1 MFGSGHTGVD
11 VGTPLVHWLDCINA
25 TYRPGYAD
33 AAEKIAPMLWL
44 LEGQALAMGWHRYSA
59 WLPTVMIGRLLI
71 CSWLRV
77 LQVYSALQ
85 VKLELL

>member
-1 MFGSGHTGVD
+1 MYLQYNQPFD
-11 VGTPLVHWLDCINA
+11 PI
-25 TYRPGYAD
+25 
-33 AAEKIAPMLWL
+33 
-44 LEGQALAMGWHRYSA
+44 A

-85 VKLELL
+85 VKLELS